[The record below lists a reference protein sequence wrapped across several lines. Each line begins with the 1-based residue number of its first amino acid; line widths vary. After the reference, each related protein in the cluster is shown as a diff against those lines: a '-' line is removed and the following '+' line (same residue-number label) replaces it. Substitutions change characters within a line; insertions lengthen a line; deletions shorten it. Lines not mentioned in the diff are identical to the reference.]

1 MNEYD
6 PNYQMEFCE
15 LLMPI
20 YDEMEYS
27 PNLILWSVEAACKWN
42 GTVTA
47 AKNHMRQNTKQLF
60 NQ

>member
-6 PNYQMEFCE
+6 PDCQMEFCE

-20 YDEMEYS
+20 YDEMECS
-27 PNLILWSVEAACKWN
+27 PNLILWSVEATCKLN

-47 AKNHMRQNTKQLF
+47 AKNHM
-60 NQ
+60 